1 MKEEDSKNQNTFS
14 QTNNPFLTR
23 ALKPIKDSNQ
33 ASDKSNESHKDI
45 KNVSEH
51 RASKFINLPNNFKNS
66 KTIFTEK
73 KQNEVPKNLNSKS
86 PKNKIN
92 LFGDKNKG
100 NENQG
105 GFVSVLNKFI
115 SQEKIKKSGEKEESK
130 KFRKRAS
137 VEKYINSRLQENF
150 KKNNEID
157 EPKNFNTNQNDN
169 NEEKK
174 DKISSD
180 IKIQVTTKAGLENK
194 VNNTNNNSKKEN
206 GLIYFKN
213 DDEILEYI
221 KNKVKEG
228 KIQNILQKLEIKNNN
243 FSGFSICKK
252 NNGYTTC
259 EIDVEDDIQKINEV
273 FKNQKI
279 TIKNKPIKLVYADEN
294 DIKSK
299 QGNDNIN
306 ESNISKVKNESE
318 NSPIYMEKLKDKIN
332 NKALENQNIKNEKMN
347 NEIKNLQ
354 DKITK
359 YKEELKEN
367 DRENDPKR
375 NVNQPVSKDANNN
388 KQSISNISAS
398 LDSKSKKTDS
408 GIKVNAIQKSPEE
421 QTNPPPPEI
430 VPAPNDK
437 KEVNIANKN
446 KRVSNAYI
454 RFRRACSLHKDKP
467 PTSTNSGNV
476 GGSKIQSLASML
488 QDHIIKPLAEIQEEK
503 ETGKKVY
510 RGASVECSRK
520 SKIGDDNFVLLFQN
534 APVTKKKV
542 KKPKLNNFVE

>member
-14 QTNNPFLTR
+14 QTNNPFLTK

-33 ASDKSNESHKDI
+33 GPDKSNESLKEI
-45 KNVSEH
+45 KNISEH

-73 KQNEVPKNLNSKS
+73 KQNEVPTNLKSKS

-92 LFGDKNKG
+92 LFGDKNKDNENH

-105 GFVSVLNKFI
+105 GLVSVLNKFI
-115 SQEKIKKSGEKEESK
+115 SQEKMKNTGEKEEKK
-130 KFRKRAS
+130 KFRKRTS
-137 VEKYINSRLQENF
+137 VEKYINTKLQENF
-150 KKNNEID
+150 KKINEIV
-157 EPKNFNTNQNDN
+157 EPKNYNTNQNDN

-174 DKISSD
+174 DKNSPD
-180 IKIQVTTKAGLENK
+180 IKIQVTTKANLENK
-194 VNNTNNNSKKEN
+194 VNNINNDSKKEN
-206 GLIYFKN
+206 GLIYFKD

-228 KIQNILQKLEIKNNN
+228 KIENILQKLEIKNNN
-243 FSGFSICKK
+243 FTGFSICKK
-252 NNGYTTC
+252 KNGYTIC
-259 EIDVEDDIQKINEV
+259 EIDIEDDIQKINGI

-294 DIKSK
+294 DIKNK
-299 QGNDNIN
+299 QGNDNIK
-306 ESNISKVKNESE
+306 ESNISKVKNE
-318 NSPIYMEKLKDKIN
+318 PDKLIYMDKLKDKIK
-332 NKALENQNIKNEKMN
+332 NKALENQNIKDEKRN

-367 DRENDPKR
+367 DPKKHI
-375 NVNQPVSKDANNN
+375 NQPESKEANNKPN
-388 KQSISNISAS
+388 SSNISIG
-398 LDSKSKKTDS
+398 LDSKGKRRES
-408 GIKVNAIQKSPEE
+408 GIKVNVIPKNPEE
-421 QTNPPPPEI
+421 QINPPPHEI
-430 VPAPNDK
+430 VPAPNEK
-437 KEVNIANKN
+437 KEMNIANKN

-467 PTSTNSGNV
+467 PTATNSGN
-476 GGSKIQSLASML
+476 GGGNKIQSLASML
-488 QDHIIKPLAEIQEEK
+488 QDRIIKPLADIREEN
-503 ETGKKVY
+503 ETGKKIY

-542 KKPKLNNFVE
+542 KKPKLNNFVD

>member
-1 MKEEDSKNQNTFS
+1 MKEEDSKNQNAIS
-14 QTNNPFLTR
+14 MANNPFLTR
-23 ALKPIKDSNQ
+23 PLKPIKDSNQ
-33 ASDKSNESHKDI
+33 GPDKSNESHKDI
-45 KNVSEH
+45 KNISEH

-66 KTIFTEK
+66 KAIFTEK
-73 KQNEVPKNLNSKS
+73 KQNEVSTNLNSKS

-115 SQEKIKKSGEKEESK
+115 SQEKMKKTEEKEETK
-130 KFRKRAS
+130 KFRKRTS
-137 VEKYINSRLQENF
+137 VEKYINTKLQENF
-150 KKNNEID
+150 KKINEIV
-157 EPKNFNTNQNDN
+157 EPKNYNTNQNDN

-174 DKISSD
+174 DKNSPN
-180 IKIQVTTKAGLENK
+180 IKIQVTTKANLENK
-194 VNNTNNNSKKEN
+194 FNNINNDSKKEN
-206 GLIYFKN
+206 GLIYFKD

-228 KIQNILQKLEIKNNN
+228 KIENILQKLEIKNNN
-243 FSGFSICKK
+243 FTGFSICKK

-259 EIDVEDDIQKINEV
+259 EIDIKDDIQKINDI

-294 DIKSK
+294 DIKNK
-299 QGNDNIN
+299 QGNDNIK
-306 ESNISKVKNESE
+306 ESNISKVKNE
-318 NSPIYMEKLKDKIN
+318 PDKLIYMEKLKDKIK
-332 NKALENQNIKNEKMN
+332 NKALENQNIKDEKRN

-354 DKITK
+354 DKICK

-367 DRENDPKR
+367 DKENDPKT
-375 NVNQPVSKDANNN
+375 NLNQPESKEANNN
-388 KQSISNISAS
+388 KPHSNNISIG
-398 LDSKSKKTDS
+398 LDSKGKRRES
-408 GIKVNAIQKSPEE
+408 GIKVNVIPNNPE
-421 QTNPPPPEI
+421 QQINPLPPEI
-430 VPAPNDK
+430 VPAPNEK

-467 PTSTNSGNV
+467 PTATNSGN
-476 GGSKIQSLASML
+476 GGGNKIQSLASML
-488 QDHIIKPLAEIQEEK
+488 QDRIMKPLYDIQEEK
-503 ETGKKVY
+503 ETGKKIY
-510 RGASVECSRK
+510 RGASVECTRK

-542 KKPKLNNFVE
+542 KKPKLNNFVD